1 MKNPVLETIQWNTQE
16 KVNLKKQKE
25 SAPITYGTTSSLIHM
40 QLEAPDEVEEK
51 LNNGVQKYYKK

>member
-1 MKNPVLETIQWNTQE
+1 M
-16 KVNLKKQKE
+16 NLKKQKE

>member
-1 MKNPVLETIQWNTQE
+1 M
-16 KVNLKKQKE
+16 NLKKQKE

-40 QLEAPDEVEEK
+40 QLEASDEVEEK